1 MDSFSRFDEDR
12 LPSKKK
18 FYSSLK
24 SVGISND
31 DYERANKV
39 WNAFDMKNVGHYECS
54 LECIRYE
61 KFGSLS

>member
-1 MDSFSRFDEDR
+1 MDSFSRFEEDK

-31 DYERANKV
+31 D
-39 WNAFDMKNVGHYECS
+39 
-54 LECIRYE
+54 
-61 KFGSLS
+61 